1 MIDERRRNHLLWIGP
16 AVTLA
21 GALTYFSF
29 FSRFPP
35 LRDFPWVNLP
45 LVAIGLALTVVAAIR
60 PWRRPARFRGRWLAI
75 PALAFSG
82 LVAAGFAAYVFVIS
96 SSMPGPT
103 ALTTSLELA
112 PDVAG
117 LSAYRGRSVVLVF
130 YRGYW

>member
-1 MIDERRRNHLLWIGP
+1 MEGSRRRNHLLWIAP
-16 AVTLA
+16 LVTLA

-29 FSRFPP
+29 FARFPP

-45 LVAIGLALTVVAAIR
+45 LVALGLALTVVAAAR
-60 PWRRPARFRGRWLAI
+60 PWLQPQRFRGKGLGAV
-75 PALAFSG
+75 ALAVSA
-82 LVAAGFAAYVFVIS
+82 LVAAGFGAYVFAIS
-96 SSMPGPT
+96 SWVPAPT
-103 ALTTSLELA
+103 ALTTSLEKA